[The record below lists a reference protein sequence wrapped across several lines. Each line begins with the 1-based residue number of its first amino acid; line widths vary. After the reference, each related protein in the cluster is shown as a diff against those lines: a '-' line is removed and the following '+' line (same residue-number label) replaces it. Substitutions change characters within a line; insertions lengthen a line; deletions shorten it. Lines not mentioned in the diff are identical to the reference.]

1 MNTVQERPASA
12 DRRSSLY
19 EQQYQSR
26 SQTRQ
31 AARHTETV
39 IPKTPRKPV
48 MPAYPAAAELEAQ
61 DEIDSAVI
69 RAIKTKQKRKRVKAL
84 LLLKV
89 GLVFVLGLLVAFRYA
104 SITEMGYKV
113 SGAKT
118 EYDQLA
124 AENERLRVHIKSGMN
139 LDELTGLA
147 KEKFDM
153 QQPQTYQMVILD
165 IQPTDQTEVYNT
177 ELAEE
182 LDNRA
187 WYIKIYDSLREFLGL
202 I

>member
-1 MNTVQERPASA
+1 
-12 DRRSSLY
+12 
-19 EQQYQSR
+19 
-26 SQTRQ
+26 
-31 AARHTETV
+31 
-39 IPKTPRKPV
+39 
-48 MPAYPAAAELEAQ
+48 
-61 DEIDSAVI
+61 
-69 RAIKTKQKRKRVKAL
+69 
-84 LLLKV
+84 
-89 GLVFVLGLLVAFRYA
+89 
-104 SITEMGYKV
+104 
-113 SGAKT
+113 
-118 EYDQLA
+118 
-124 AENERLRVHIKSGMN
+124 MN